1 MFASET
7 TSISH

>member
-1 MFASET
+1 MFVSET